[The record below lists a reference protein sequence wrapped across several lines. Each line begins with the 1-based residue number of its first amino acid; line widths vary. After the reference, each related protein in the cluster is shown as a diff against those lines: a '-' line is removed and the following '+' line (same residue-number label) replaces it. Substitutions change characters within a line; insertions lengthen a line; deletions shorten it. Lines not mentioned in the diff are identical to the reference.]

1 MSWLRLDEKYPV
13 RLASLRWEATAVWPI
28 VAVLLKRGR
37 GVVEE
42 AALDPIALKLEWNGI
57 PERIIERG
65 LQALKDGD
73 LLTQGTKVLKRG
85 RGSRRVRGWLTE
97 LDIKPDPRPM
107 ASRRQTLIPGI
118 KTVDSFSSQGL
129 KTESVDNTPK
139 GPESHRVPG
148 STVFNPR
155 DKSLNPRDE
164 KRGMSQAPGITA
176 RIESPSRGRA
186 RIPQFLLVER
196 DKKEEKKGGKGSPW
210 DIYRESNPSAH
221 SLPPRLWISIT
232 SKLLKE
238 FSEDDIA
245 CVLRWAHLSPDYDW
259 HRRRRMTTFDTVLK
273 PTKFAGRLERA
284 RAWTACGSAAG
295 APVETVGEFHKLA
308 DEDKEDLCAWPQAR
322 QQDWVSLVEN
332 GWPGTAAML
341 EIEGPL

>member
-1 MSWLRLDEKYPV
+1 M
-13 RLASLRWEATAVWPI
+13 
-28 VAVLLKRGR
+28 
-37 GVVEE
+37 
-42 AALDPIALKLEWNGI
+42 
-57 PERIIERG
+57 
-65 LQALKDGD
+65 
-73 LLTQGTKVLKRG
+73 
-85 RGSRRVRGWLTE
+85 
-97 LDIKPDPRPM
+97 
-107 ASRRQTLIPGI
+107 
-118 KTVDSFSSQGL
+118 DSFSSQGL

-139 GPESHRVPG
+139 GFESRQVP
-148 STVFNPR
+148 SLSVFNPR

-186 RIPQFLLVER
+186 RIPSFLLLER
-196 DKKEEKKGGKGSPW
+196 EKKEEEGGGGPW
-210 DIYRESNPSAH
+210 DVYRESNPSAH
-221 SLPPRLWISIT
+221 SRPPRLWTSIT

-238 FSEDDIA
+238 FSEKDIA
-245 CVLRWAHLSPDYDW
+245 CVLRWAALSPDYDW

-284 RAWTACGSAAG
+284 RAWQARGSAAG

-308 DEDKEDLCAWPQAR
+308 EEDKEDLCAWPQAR